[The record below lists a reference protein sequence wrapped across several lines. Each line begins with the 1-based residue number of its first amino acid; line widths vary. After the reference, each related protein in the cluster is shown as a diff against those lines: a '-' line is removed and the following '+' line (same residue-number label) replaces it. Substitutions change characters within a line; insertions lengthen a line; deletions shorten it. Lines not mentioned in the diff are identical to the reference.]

1 VSDRHEG
8 EGYALC
14 HRWCWRDWRRAG
26 GTIGEGGLCRHLHH
40 NSLLLDLS
48 TAMAVAREQPGKYTV
63 QQLWERLQE

>member
-1 VSDRHEG
+1 MRFVICG
-8 EGYALC
+8 
-14 HRWCWRDWRRAG
+14 AG
-26 GTIGEGGLCRHLHH
+26 AIGGVLGGQLAKAGFAVIFID